1 MTIRSFTEND
11 YSEIVNIYNHAVD
24 EKFATADTD
33 YVTVESRKDWFA
45 QHLFNTYP
53 IYVAEENN
61 EVIGWCS
68 LSPHR
73 PGRKALRTVAE
84 ISYYIH
90 KDHRRK
96 GVANLLITHTIEE
109 AKQLGFKNLITIL
122 LDLNKPSIYILEK
135 FGFEKWGHLP
145 DIAEI
150 DGIICGQ
157 FIYGKKLYSESLPIH
172 S

>member
-1 MTIRSFTEND
+1 MTIRRATSKD
-11 YSEIVNIYNHAVD
+11 YSEIVKIYNHAVD
-24 EKFATADTD
+24 EKFATADTQHI
-33 YVTVESRKDWFA
+33 TLESRKDWFA
-45 QHLFNTYP
+45 QHSPDNYP
-53 IYVAEENN
+53 IYVEEENA
-61 EVIGWCS
+61 EIIGWCS

-96 GVANLLITHTIEE
+96 GVASSLINYTIES
-109 AKQLGFKNLITIL
+109 AKSLGFKNLISIL

-145 DIAEI
+145 TVADI
-150 DGIICGQ
+150 DGVICGQ
-157 FIYGKKLYSESLPIH
+157 FIYGKKLKE
-172 S
+172 

>member
-1 MTIRSFTEND
+1 MRIRNFATDDLEA
-11 YSEIVNIYNHAVD
+11 IVNIYNHAVD
-24 EKFATADTD
+24 EKFATADTE
-33 YVTVESRKDWFA
+33 YVTIDSRKEWFA
-45 QHLFNTYP
+45 QHSAETYP

-61 EVIGWCS
+61 EIVGWCS

-73 PGRKALRTVAE
+73 PGRKALRSVAE

-96 GVANLLITHTIEE
+96 GVANTLITYTIEK
-109 AKQLGFKNLITIL
+109 AKELGFKNLFTIL

-145 DIAEI
+145 DIAEF
-150 DGIICGQ
+150 GGVICGQ
-157 FIYGKKLYSESLPIH
+157 YIYGRKI
-172 S
+172 

>member
-1 MTIRSFTEND
+1 MRIRNFAIDDLEV
-11 YSEIVNIYNHAVD
+11 IVNIYNHAVD
-24 EKFATADTD
+24 EKFATADTE
-33 YVTVESRKDWFA
+33 YVTIDSRKEWFA
-45 QHLFNTYP
+45 QHSAETYP

-61 EVIGWCS
+61 EIVGWCS

-73 PGRKALRTVAE
+73 PGRKALRSVAE

-96 GVANLLITHTIEE
+96 GVANTLITYTIEK
-109 AKQLGFKNLITIL
+109 AKELGFKNLFTIL

-145 DIAEI
+145 DIAEF
-150 DGIICGQ
+150 GGVICGQ
-157 FIYGKKLYSESLPIH
+157 YIYGRKI
-172 S
+172 